1 MSEIK
6 LSELRRERR
15 GGRVS
20 GRIMGALETERAG
33 LKCQETV
40 CGK

>member
-1 MSEIK
+1 M
-6 LSELRRERR
+6 ELRRERWSK
-15 GGRVS
+15 RVS
-20 GRIMGALETERAG
+20 GKIMGELETERAG